1 MSTKGNLP
9 LTLEA
14 ALANSTLLLVLGLR
28 LPRALAR
35 GTPMQGWGEVSFAE
49 GPYAHFDTVN
59 WLGTC
64 AVPILI
70 EGVPHRRQNERQRPT
85 GS

>member
-1 MSTKGNLP
+1 
-9 LTLEA
+9 
-14 ALANSTLLLVLGLR
+14 
-28 LPRALAR
+28 
-35 GTPMQGWGEVSFAE
+35 MQGWGEVSFAE